1 MKSGLVALRVAAA
14 AVLVPTPAR
23 AHDARRL
30 PLAVIAASWKR
41 KVRRFSSFFSSCSD
55 TCGSPRSVTAEAHRG
70 RVGPQSACPR
80 CANERISPIPAV
92 VARDRITL
100 LALPLAVRGELV
112 AVLTLQVHDVHRLH
126 QARRRRGVG

>member
-55 TCGSPRSVTAEAHRG
+55 TCGSPRIVTAEAHRG
-70 RVGPQSACPR
+70 RVGAQSACPR
-80 CANERISPIPAV
+80 CANGWICRSHRRG
-92 VARDRITL
+92 RDRVKL

-112 AVLTLQVHDVHRLH
+112 AVLAFQVH
-126 QARRRRGVG
+126 